1 MGMYLILIERLRGKM
16 RPLTSKEINMTL
28 DNIIEE
34 IDKAKNIVILTHE
47 MPDGDAI
54 GSSLALYAGLKQ
66 LGKDTDVVIP
76 EYSKTFEF
84 LPNSSEIKKEGRNE
98 VYDLAIALDCGDIKR
113 LNGFAKY
120 FEDANTKIS
129 IDHHSSNTMF
139 ADYNFVNPTAP
150 ACAQILVIVLE
161 ALGVIIDKE
170 IGTCLLT
177 GIITDT
183 GGFKYKGVTAETFEF
198 VAELL
203 NRGVNVSDVYKK
215 VLQTISKTRFELTR
229 IAINRLEFLENG
241 KITFTYIT
249 KEDEQKLGAG
259 SNDHDGIVERGRDI
273 EGVEVSIFLR
283 ETDNGYK
290 ISLRSN
296 EYVNVSD
303 ICLMF
308 GGGGHVRAAGGNINL
323 PFEQAKA
330 KIVEECK
337 KHLK

>member
-1 MGMYLILIERLRGKM
+1 
-16 RPLTSKEINMTL
+16 MTI

-47 MPDGDAI
+47 VPDGDAI
-54 GSSLALYAGLKQ
+54 GSSLALYTGLKQ

-84 LPNSSEIKKEGRNE
+84 LPNSNEIKKEGRNE
-98 VYDLAIALDCGDIKR
+98 TYDLAIALDCGDIKR

-139 ADYNFVNPTAP
+139 ADYNFVNPAAP

-229 IAINRLEFLENG
+229 IATNRLEFLEDG

-330 KIVEECK
+330 KIVDECR
-337 KHLK
+337 KHLR

>member
-1 MGMYLILIERLRGKM
+1 
-16 RPLTSKEINMTL
+16 MTL

-84 LPNSSEIKKEGRNE
+84 LPNSSEIKKEGKNE